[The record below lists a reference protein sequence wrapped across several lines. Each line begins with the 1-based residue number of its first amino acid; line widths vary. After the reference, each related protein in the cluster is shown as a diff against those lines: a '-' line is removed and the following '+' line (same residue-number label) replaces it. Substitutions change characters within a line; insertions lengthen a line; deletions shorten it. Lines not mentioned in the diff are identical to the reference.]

1 MMRWLYN
8 VLCGCSAPSHRVESF
23 TQTDDEAARVRM
35 QLWDDVTEFLN
46 EPVADVGSSSDS
58 ESSEDSHDLIVYDTA
73 AEDTDVQDI
82 IDQDTDGAYSTNV

>member
-8 VLCGCSAPSHRVESF
+8 VLCGCSAPSYRVESF

-46 EPVADVGSSSDS
+46 EPVADVGSDSDS
-58 ESSEDSHDLIVYDTA
+58 ESEHSHDRIVHDTA

-82 IDQDTDGAYSTNV
+82 IDQDTDGTYSTNV